1 MSYQQLNDKLEGL
14 QQALILWT
22 NIAHKLWEARTTLLP
37 KVNDHGHGL
46 TGDSP
51 IFSPEILAVYDG
63 LDALYME
70 AETKKR
76 EILAQIAMLQ
86 VKA

>member
-14 QQALILWT
+14 QQTLILWT

-46 TGDSP
+46 TGGFAHLFTGNSGG
-51 IFSPEILAVYDG
+51 V
-63 LDALYME
+63 
-70 AETKKR
+70 
-76 EILAQIAMLQ
+76 
-86 VKA
+86 

>member
-1 MSYQQLNDKLEGL
+1 LNEKLEGL

-22 NIAHKLWEARTTLLP
+22 NIAHKLWEARSTLLP
-37 KVNDHGHGL
+37 KVADHGHIL

-51 IFSPEILAVYDG
+51 IFSTEILAVYDG

-70 AETKKR
+70 AEAKKR
-76 EILAQIAMLQ
+76 EILSQIAMLQ
-86 VKA
+86 IKS

>member
-1 MSYQQLNDKLEGL
+1 M
-14 QQALILWT
+14 
-22 NIAHKLWEARTTLLP
+22 TT
-37 KVNDHGHGL
+37 GHGL

>member
-1 MSYQQLNDKLEGL
+1 MSDSFENL

-22 NIAHKLWEARTTLLP
+22 NIAQKLWEARSTLLP
-37 KVNDHGHGL
+37 KIHDHGHSESD
-46 TGDSP
+46 DSP

-70 AETKKR
+70 AEKKKR
-76 EILAQIAMLQ
+76 EILVRIASIQ
-86 VKA
+86 PKI